1 MSDGPPYGEPPTPGQ
16 EPGYQPPN
24 YGQGGYGQGGY
35 GQQYEPQPFNA
46 ANPYGQT
53 PYQQRYQWP
62 EQSNAVTAL
71 VVSLIG
77 LIVCSGLISPIGWYI
92 GHQEVKAIDA
102 GRRDPSNRG
111 MAQAG
116 KIVGIVG
123 SVILVLIIGLFAIA
137 ILAAVLSAPTA

>member
-24 YGQGGYGQGGY
+24 YGQGSY
-35 GQQYEPQPFNA
+35 GQQYGQQQPFNA
-46 ANPYGQT
+46 NPYAQGG
-53 PYQQRYQWP
+53 YHQQYQWP
-62 EQSNAVTAL
+62 ESSSAVTSL

-77 LIVCSGLISPIGWYI
+77 LIVCSGLLCPIGWYI
-92 GHQEVKAIDA
+92 GSGEVKAIDA

-116 KIVGIVG
+116 KIIGIVG
-123 SVILVLIIGLFAIA
+123 TVMLGFILLLFFFAIFLA
-137 ILAAVLSAPTA
+137 ILGGSA